1 MRVIFL
7 AAAAAPGL
15 HPLTKTTP
23 KCLLEVGGRTILSR
37 AIGALVAQGLRRFT
51 IVDGFYGDYLR
62 ADVLAEFP
70 AEWFEF
76 VRNDAYGS
84 TGDASSLLLA
94 RPEGAEPTMIVDS
107 NLVFDRRVVGRMLA
121 KGSPP
126 DRLALRSR
134 GEPAEDADKVRLS
147 PDGRVTDLGSAIDP
161 RICAGEAVGLTLLSA
176 DTATEFFRVIERR
189 VCTKRRAQEGYRSA
203 LAELVRDGLALH
215 AVDLGDLACI
225 DVESAVD
232 LERAR
237 RMFSSQSSS
246 HSSRPESYTT
256 SHSFLAGPD
265 SGAPSTGK

>member
-37 AIGALVAQGLRRFT
+37 AIGALVAHGLRRFT
-51 IVDGFYGDYLR
+51 IVDGFFGDYLR

-84 TGDASSLLLA
+84 TGDACSLLLG
-94 RPEGAEPTMIVDS
+94 RGETPEPIFLIDS
-107 NLVFDRRVVGRMLA
+107 DIVFDRRVVGRMLG
-121 KGSPP
+121 KELPP
-126 DRLALRSR
+126 DRLALRTR
-134 GEPAEDADKVRLS
+134 GEPGPDEDKVLLA
-147 PDGRVTDLGSAIDP
+147 PDGRITDLGKELDP
-161 RICAGEAVGLTLLSA
+161 RVCAGEAVNLAVLSEG
-176 DTATEFFRVIERR
+176 TATRLFDVIERR
-189 VCTKRRAQEGYRSA
+189 TRVEKRAREGFEPS
-203 LAELVRDGLALH
+203 LTELIHDGLALH
-215 AVDLGDLACI
+215 SVDLGDLGCMEI
-225 DVESAVD
+225 DGAED
-232 LERAR
+232 LDRAR
-237 RMFSSQSSS
+237 RVFAS

-256 SHSFLAGPD
+256 SHSFRAAPD